1 MTVTTNRI
9 DQMQVIPTGGPLGAE
24 IQGIDLTHPLPEDT
38 IQVLRQALLAHSVLL
53 FRGQQISDED
63 QVRFTNYFG
72 QAVEHVRKQLPRP
85 VKEIFFVSNVE
96 KDGQPIGALGNDEIP
111 FHSDLSYLR
120 QPGTLSI
127 IYAVELPSTGGA
139 TRWCNCYAAYEGL
152 DSNLKAQLKGLR
164 AVHRHHVESQNP
176 PELIDHPVVCTHP
189 ETGRKA
195 LYVGPHLTRYI
206 AGFSESESRELLGT
220 LFDHMSQERFV
231 WTHDWEIGD
240 LVIWD
245 NRCTMHRRE
254 GFPSTE
260 RRIMKRTQI
269 FNDAIPY
276 E

>member
-1 MTVTTNRI
+1 MTVTANSI
-9 DQMQVIPTGGPLGAE
+9 DQIQLVPTGGPLGAE
-24 IQGIDLTHPLPEDT
+24 IQGIDLAHPLPADT
-38 IQVLRQALLAHSVLL
+38 VQCIYQALLAHCVLL
-53 FRGQQISDED
+53 FRRQAIGDGD

-96 KDGQPIGALGNDEIP
+96 QDGQPIGALGNDEIP

-120 QPGTLSI
+120 KPGTLSI
-127 IYAVELPSTGGA
+127 IYAVELPASGGA
-139 TRWCNCYAAYEGL
+139 TQWCNCYAAYEGL
-152 DSNLKAQLKGLR
+152 DSALKERLKGLR

-189 ETGRKA
+189 ETGRQA
-195 LYVGPHLTRYI
+195 LYVGPHLTRHI
-206 AGFSESESRELLGT
+206 VGFGESESHALLGA

-231 WTHDWEIGD
+231 WTHDWEVGD

>member
-1 MTVTTNRI
+1 MDVTTNSI
-9 DQMQVIPTGGPLGAE
+9 DQIQVIPTGGALGAE

-38 IQVLRQALLAHSVLL
+38 VQYIHQALLAHCVLL

-139 TRWCNCYAAYEGL
+139 TRWCNCYAAYEG
-152 DSNLKAQLKGLR
+152 
-164 AVHRHHVESQNP
+164 
-176 PELIDHPVVCTHP
+176 T
-189 ETGRKA
+189 
-195 LYVGPHLTRYI
+195 
-206 AGFSESESRELLGT
+206 
-220 LFDHMSQERFV
+220 
-231 WTHDWEIGD
+231 
-240 LVIWD
+240 
-245 NRCTMHRRE
+245 
-254 GFPSTE
+254 
-260 RRIMKRTQI
+260 
-269 FNDAIPY
+269 
-276 E
+276 